1 MDYTGKKCPIC
12 SEKFKADDD
21 IVVCPKCGA
30 PYHRSCYE
38 KEDVFSLTCIE
49 AMRLGKTKKMILKVS
64 RKTLKP
70 RNADFA
76 VI

>member
-1 MDYTGKKCPIC
+1 MVHHIIEAVMK
-12 SEKFKADDD
+12 
-21 IVVCPKCGA
+21 
-30 PYHRSCYE
+30 R